1 MVNIEQ
7 QKEKILK
14 KLNDTG
20 PSGLSKSKLG
30 TSKSLGS
37 ALNEL
42 LKEKVIGNL
51 GTSKRVRYVL
61 IEFYNPIETACE
73 EIEKF
78 TAVEPRG
85 KELTTFTLT
94 KIRSKLTAGIIRKK
108 ADEAIDFLVNER
120 KLLKVKACGRTN
132 FLHASTV
139 KSYLGRFDEYTENS
153 SVNADINRDIILES
167 YERIKLQKGF
177 PNIEIYELQQD
188 LAVPMDKLK
197 SFLLEESR
205 KGRAVLSLGDWSL
218 SSDEVRNGAI
228 DLDGKPHLIVRF
240 L

>member
-1 MVNIEQ
+1 MNIDQ

-14 KLNDTG
+14 KLKETG
-20 PSGLSKSKLG
+20 PDGVSKSRLG
-30 TSKSLGS
+30 KSKSLGV

-42 LKEKVIGNL
+42 QKDRIIGNL

-61 IEFYNPIETACE
+61 IEFYNPIERAGE

-78 TAVEPRG
+78 TAIEPKE
-85 KELTTFTLT
+85 KELATFTLT
-94 KIRSKLTAGIIRKK
+94 KIRNKLTAGVIREKVP
-108 ADEAIDFLVNER
+108 EAIDFLINER
-120 KLLKVKACGRTN
+120 RLLKIKACGRIN
-132 FLHASTV
+132 FIHASTV
-139 KSYLGRFDEYTENS
+139 KSYLGGFDAYAES
-153 SVNADINRDIILES
+153 RSVDADINRDMILES
-167 YERIKLQKGF
+167 YETIKRQKGF

-188 LAVPMDKLK
+188 LEVPMDVLK

-228 DLDGKPHLIVRF
+228 DLDGKPHLLIRF